1 MCVRETERENGRERR
16 ECVRGVEKKIG
27 RQRKKRVSVGE
38 SEIEREIERNEVV
51 LRSGDENNNYS
62 TFKSKLRRSFRL

>member
-1 MCVRETERENGRERR
+1 MRETERENGRERR

-27 RQRKKRVSVGE
+27 RQRKTRVSVGE

-51 LRSGDENNNYS
+51 
-62 TFKSKLRRSFRL
+62 